1 MASTPRAFIS
11 WKAMAAAL
19 AAAVCMAAPG
29 SSLPEPAWVRNALSL
44 GRAEQLHRL
53 PLVARFNIQ
62 EGGAFVL
69 DRSHHPAL
77 LKFDD
82 NPEVWALTQSRGPRG
97 DIMFKDDVGDIILRA
112 TRLGGVTV
120 FTSRDPEGSAA
131 ALVGTGRAPQLT
143 PIGPQGLYQRLV
155 VGSARCSHATRRLV
169 GFEAPDVD
177 AKSAAVIADAAEVT
191 VVAVIAVQEQ
201 AVRRVAMRRLSRVVF
216 TKGAT
221 PDVVFRGGVL
231 NIIVAPPEG
240 LAGYP
245 SSQRIARAIEGY

>member
-1 MASTPRAFIS
+1 MCLASVRT
-11 WKAMAAAL
+11 M
-19 AAAVCMAAPG
+19 PG
-29 SSLPEPAWVRNALSL
+29 IHHQRHQIYLS
-44 GRAEQLHRL
+44 
-53 PLVARFNIQ
+53 
-62 EGGAFVL
+62 
-69 DRSHHPAL
+69 
-77 LKFDD
+77 
-82 NPEVWALTQSRGPRG
+82 QSRE
-97 DIMFKDDVGDIILRA
+97 
-112 TRLGGVTV
+112 
-120 FTSRDPEGSAA
+120 S
-131 ALVGTGRAPQLT
+131 
-143 PIGPQGLYQRLV
+143 GLYQRLV
-155 VGSARCSHATRRLV
+155 VGSARCSHAMRRLV